1 MCRGSDPVYLSNVG
15 STPHN
20 AMTNDY
26 YKQFFSGSSL
36 AASRLMTIVERGGE
50 RAEETLDRIFPN
62 VGRSYRVGITGLT
75 GAGKS
80 TLISGL
86 IAEYRKKNLTV
97 GVIAED
103 PTSPFTGG
111 AILGDRIRMQERGG
125 DEGVFIR
132 SIASRGS
139 ETGLSACATELAD
152 ILDAFGRDIILLET
166 IGVGQL
172 EYKIRFSAFT
182 TVVVL
187 TPDAGDDVQGL
198 KSGIME
204 IGEIFVVNKADRP
217 KSENFVEELKSMLDL
232 RYSGKGWTPPVLR
245 SVATKAEGIGN
256 ILEAIEAHR
265 SFIEKNGE
273 LENKRI
279 EGFKNRI
286 QMVVEEKL
294 KEYFW
299 ENRYIRERFETI
311 FEDVKAGSKSPYQAA
326 RELTSHLT
334 IETGKEGKK

>member
-1 MCRGSDPVYLSNVG
+1 
-15 STPHN
+15 
-20 AMTNDY
+20 MTEDY
-26 YKQFFSGSSL
+26 YKQFFAGETL
-36 AASRLMTIVERGGE
+36 AASRLMTLVEKGG
-50 RAEETLDRIFPN
+50 RQAEETLDRIFPK

-86 IAEYRKKNLTV
+86 IALYRKKNLTV

-103 PTSPFTGG
+103 PTSPFSGG
-111 AILGDRIRMQERGG
+111 AILGDRIRMQDNAG
-125 DEGVFIR
+125 DDGVFIR

-152 ILDAFGRDIILLET
+152 IMDAFGRDMILLET

-172 EYKIRFSAFT
+172 EYKIRFSAYT

-217 KSENFVEELKSMLDL
+217 NSERFAEDL
-232 RYSGKGWTPPVLR
+232 RSTLELRYNGKQWIPSVL
-245 SVATKAEGIGN
+245 SCVATRAEGIDAVVD
-256 ILEAIEAHR
+256 AIEAHR
-265 SFIEKNGE
+265 TFLEQNGGLEK
-273 LENKRI
+273 KRI
-279 EGFKNRI
+279 EGLTNRI
-286 QMVVEEKL
+286 NMVVEEKL
-294 KEYFW
+294 KEFFW
-299 ENRYIRERFETI
+299 RNEHISEQFAKI
-311 FEDVKAGSKSPYQAA
+311 FDDVKSGSKSPYQAA
-326 RELTSHLT
+326 RELMSPLR
-334 IETGKEGKK
+334 IETDKGRSK

>member
-1 MCRGSDPVYLSNVG
+1 
-15 STPHN
+15 
-20 AMTNDY
+20 MTNDY
-26 YKQFFSGSSL
+26 YKQFFSGNAL
-36 AASRLMTIVERGGE
+36 AASRLMTFVERGGE
-50 RAEETLDRIFPN
+50 RAEKTLDTVFPKI
-62 VGRSYRVGITGLT
+62 GRSYRVGITGLT

-80 TLISGL
+80 TLINGL
-86 IAEYRKKNLTV
+86 IAEYRKRNLTV

-139 ETGLSACATELAD
+139 ETGLSTCATELAD
-152 ILDAFGRDIILLET
+152 ILDAFGRDVILLET

-204 IGEIFVVNKADRP
+204 IGEVFVVNKSDRP
-217 KSENFVEELKSMLDL
+217 KSANFAEELKSMLDL
-232 RYSGKGWTPPVLR
+232 RYNGKEWIPPVLM
-245 SVATKAEGIGN
+245 SVANRDEGIEDV
-256 ILEAIEAHR
+256 LKAIESHR
-265 SFIEKNGE
+265 SYIERTGE
-273 LENKRI
+273 LEQKRI
-279 EGFKNRI
+279 EGYKNRI
-286 QMVVEEKL
+286 HMVVEEKL

-299 ENRYIRERFETI
+299 RNNYIQDRFDAI
-311 FEDVKAGSKSPYQAA
+311 FEQVKEGTKSPYQAA
-326 RELTSHLT
+326 RELTSHVT
-334 IETGKEGKK
+334 IEAGKEGRK

>member
-1 MCRGSDPVYLSNVG
+1 
-15 STPHN
+15 
-20 AMTNDY
+20 MTVDY
-26 YKQFFSGSSL
+26 FNQFFSGNVL
-36 AASRLMTIVERGGE
+36 AASRLMSFVEKGGG
-50 RAEETLDRIFPN
+50 RSEEILDKIFPK

-80 TLISGL
+80 TLINGL
-86 IAEYRKKNLTV
+86 IAEYRKKDLTV

-103 PTSPFTGG
+103 PSSPFTGG

-152 ILDAFGRDIILLET
+152 ILDAFGRDVILLET

-172 EYKIRFSAFT
+172 EYKIRLSAFT

-217 KSENFVEELKSMLDL
+217 NSDGFAEELRSMIGL
-232 RYSGKGWTPPVLR
+232 RYNGEGWIPPVLL
-245 SVATKAEGIGN
+245 SVATKEEGIGGL
-256 ILEAIEAHR
+256 LEAIEAHR
-265 SFIEKNGE
+265 SFIESNGE
-273 LENKRI
+273 LENKRLA
-279 EGFKNRI
+279 GLKNRI
-286 QMVVEEKL
+286 NMAVEEKL
-294 KEYFW
+294 KQYFW
-299 ENRYIRERFETI
+299 GNHYIKERYESI
-311 FEDVKAGSKSPYQAA
+311 FEDVKSGNKSPYQAA
-326 RELTSHLT
+326 RELTSPLT
-334 IETGKEGKK
+334 IKTGKEERK